1 MLRNISM
8 FSELE
13 LKVFSLNF
21 SYDKIV
27 VVFAAKQNI
36 SLWYHFKKSIYFH
49 KIKFKKSANT
59 VKGLDIRGCWSTYKM
74 VYF

>member
-1 MLRNISM
+1 M

-21 SYDKIV
+21 SYDKII

-36 SLWYHFKKSIYFH
+36 NLWYHFKKSIYFH
-49 KIKFKKSANT
+49 KIKLKNQQI
-59 VKGLDIRGCWSTYKM
+59 L
-74 VYF
+74 